1 MTDGSETCRCA
12 GQPLSCEERRRND
25 SEAARTLARTLARL
39 FQANQIH
46 TLCLSKWLCAPL
58 WPRKT
63 DRHTVHCLIIL
74 LVPCL
79 ACHISDKA
87 TNQMG
92 GPPLPVALNSLRLRV
107 DGKYRPDV
115 DVGSTGGRKTDVI
128 KIPPPCRD
136 AFLQRCDQRL
146 NKCLVC

>member
-1 MTDGSETCRCA
+1 MPVSRSAVRRGGGMTAR
-12 GQPLSCEERRRND
+12 PLVHARARSC
-25 SEAARTLARTLARL
+25 TLARL

-58 WPRKT
+58 WPRET
-63 DRHTVHCLIIL
+63 DSHTVHCLIIL
-74 LVPCL
+74 LLPCL
-79 ACHISDKA
+79 VCHISDKA

-146 NKCLVC
+146 YKCLVCWDRN